1 MEAVNSGAVNCVIVK
16 DLSRLGR
23 EYVETGKYL
32 EMVFPSMGIRFIAIN
47 DDVDSGNAKSG
58 DDILVPVK
66 NIMNETYCR
75 ELSKKLRR
83 QFRIQ
88 RSKGEYLGAFAC
100 YGYRKDPA
108 DKHKLS
114 LIHIY

>member
-1 MEAVNSGAVNCVIVK
+1 M
-16 DLSRLGR
+16 
-23 EYVETGKYL
+23 ETGKYL

-75 ELSKKLRR
+75 ELLRSSDDNLG
-83 QFRIQ
+83 FRDPKESIWGHLPVMDIE
-88 RSKGEYLGAFAC
+88 RSGG
-100 YGYRKDPA
+100 
-108 DKHKLS
+108 
-114 LIHIY
+114 